1 MTAGLVCPTGFKLS
15 VSEAGIKKSKRPDMA
30 LIYSEKEAVT
40 SAMFTTNRI
49 KGAPVKLDID
59 RIKSGRG
66 RAILINSG
74 NSNVMTGKKG
84 IRDAIE
90 MAALTARHLRI
101 PEELVYVCS
110 TGVIGVLLPME
121 RIRQKIPFL
130 TKALGSASPFDTA
143 RAIMT
148 TDTFPKVSKR
158 LVKVGKTTGRIL
170 GIAKGA
176 GMIAPNMATMLSF
189 FMTDI
194 AIEKNSLKKAFK
206 EAVNCSFNRIT
217 VDGDMSTSD
226 SAFIMANGML
236 GNKAIKEGSR
246 YYGGFKEALCALAYE
261 LSKMIVKDG
270 EGATKLIEIELRGA
284 KTEKDALS
292 AAFAIANSNL
302 VKTAI
307 YGADVNW
314 GRIMAALGS
323 SGVDIKEE
331 RTDIYFGDV
340 KIVSR
345 GIATGKEKEAK
356 KLLEGSEIKITVNL
370 NSGVSKADVL
380 TCDLT
385 EEYVKVN
392 AEYTT

>member
-1 MTAGLVCPTGFKLS
+1 MCPIGFKLS
-15 VSEAGIKKSKRPDMA
+15 IVEAGIKKSDRPDMA
-30 LIYSEKEAVT
+30 LIYSEKEAVS

-49 KGAPVKLDID
+49 KGAPVKLNIH

-90 MAALTARHLRI
+90 MARLTARELRI

-121 RIRQKIPFL
+121 KIRQKIPFL
-130 TKALGSASPFDTA
+130 TKSLGGFTPFDTA

-148 TDTFPKVSKR
+148 TDTFPKVSER
-158 LVKVGKTTGRIL
+158 IVRVGKTTGRIL

-176 GMIAPNMATMLSF
+176 GMIAPHMATMMAF

-194 AIEKNSLKKAFK
+194 AIERNAMRKAFR

-236 GNKAIKEGSR
+236 GNKTIKEGST
-246 YYGGFKEALCALAYE
+246 YYRGFRKALNDLAYE
-261 LSKMIVKDG
+261 LSRMIVRDG
-270 EGATKLIEIELRGA
+270 EGATKLIEIEIRGA
-284 KTEKDALS
+284 KTDKDALR

-307 YGADVNW
+307 YGEDVNW
-314 GRIMAALGS
+314 GRIMAALGR
-323 SGVDIKEE
+323 SGASLKEE
-331 RTDIYFGDV
+331 KTDIYFGDV
-340 KIVSR
+340 KIVGR
-345 GIATGKEKEAK
+345 GVFTGRAEEAK
-356 KLLEGSEIKITVNL
+356 KVLEGSEIKLTVNL
-370 NSGVSKADVL
+370 NSGISKANVL